1 MEMTSPR
8 VEKKSLSSYAAI
20 FVIMPIITYFVGKW
34 VDEVLT
40 LPQYPPFPF
49 NLVFG
54 FSIFA
59 SGLGLGIKS
68 TRLLYMYGAGLPWGE
83 ARTIDQSSKLV
94 TTGLYKYTRNPM
106 ILGYSML
113 PVGMG
118 FMFQS
123 MGMATIIPA
132 VVLFLNLA
140 IVKLIEEP
148 RLVKRF
154 GNEYLVYRDR
164 TPMLI
169 PRMSEVTR
177 AVFKWKGGYFTHVI
191 IPLISLALLVGLTY
205 GYRTQSIPFQKEVTA
220 IAFVIICI
228 LGAIAGIYPR
238 KKSKI
243 FKHFEGGTRNGAEDG
258 YSGHHPDCSH
268 FLKHT
273 LTIRSHRHCAGCTG
287 LVIGA
292 VLGAGFTL
300 VILLMKNTQ
309 LIEVIFWTGFALTI
323 VGVLQHILNL
333 GNPVIHAGLNAAL
346 VLGVSMA
353 RFAAESLNSGVIVAV
368 YSIALTLYLVIARI
382 ELSQN
387 DHRLICGGCKES
399 CERSYAS

>member
-164 TPMLI
+164 IPMLI

-191 IPLISLALLVGLTY
+191 IPLISLA
-205 GYRTQSIPFQKEVTA
+205 
-220 IAFVIICI
+220 
-228 LGAIAGIYPR
+228 
-238 KKSKI
+238 
-243 FKHFEGGTRNGAEDG
+243 
-258 YSGHHPDCSH
+258 
-268 FLKHT
+268 
-273 LTIRSHRHCAGCTG
+273 
-287 LVIGA
+287 
-292 VLGAGFTL
+292 
-300 VILLMKNTQ
+300 
-309 LIEVIFWTGFALTI
+309 
-323 VGVLQHILNL
+323 
-333 GNPVIHAGLNAAL
+333 
-346 VLGVSMA
+346 
-353 RFAAESLNSGVIVAV
+353 
-368 YSIALTLYLVIARI
+368 
-382 ELSQN
+382 
-387 DHRLICGGCKES
+387 
-399 CERSYAS
+399 